1 MNFLYPYVLIALA
14 APILLSILAYV
25 LHVHRKSNWKLL
37 VSARHS
43 KELVKRTPALRSV
56 LPRVLAVGAIICC
69 ILAAARPY
77 HGFRNTEAQLTG
89 RNLLIAMDISRSMET
104 TDVGGARLEEAR
116 NAARTLI
123 DALPKDKIGLILFSG
138 ESELST
144 PLTYDHKTLQSKIN
158 LVDREWERY
167 GGTNFDE
174 LLRTSLQTFQRA
186 GASGS
191 NALVIL
197 SDGEDTIDISPEL
210 IEEAQKNKLLI
221 ITVGIGTEEGDTIP
235 DKRDRNGLWRNE
247 DDQPVISKLQART
260 LKMLA
265 TETGGD
271 FFILTDKTDL
281 SAFAQAAAEKIDK
294 HEEAL
299 ELSKTPNDVYMY
311 FAVAALVFALS
322 AILLETGWRRLPQFG
337 KAAMVIC
344 ALPVGLGGHTYATPQ
359 EESVAAYKKALELK
373 NAGDTEQAAA
383 ELAKALLDDDAL
395 VQAAALHQLGNIAT
409 EKTLSELRALYT
421 ATDNE
426 TPPEPS
432 IEQLE
437 NIETQLEKDTTYYR
451 DALTAK
457 TDFTDAQL
465 NLDNINTLRNAIKKE
480 IERLKKKK
488 EEEAQ
493 QQQQQQQQQQNK
505 NDQQQQQDQQN
516 KDDQQQQ
523 QDQQNKDDQ
532 QQQQDQQNKDD
543 QQQDQQNKDDQQQ
556 QDQQN
561 KDDQQQQQEQQNKD
575 DQQQQ
580 EQQNKDDQQQQQEQ
594 QNKDDQQQQQQ
605 EEDSQKP
612 QDSEDPSATPE
623 SAQAARAK
631 QEQRKKQRAQ
641 DMLNMYI
648 DEESESESRTLR
660 REYDYRTR
668 RKRPKLDY

>member
-14 APILLSILAYV
+14 APMLLSILAYV
-25 LHVHRKSNWKLL
+25 VHIHRKSDWKLL
-37 VSARHS
+37 VSAQHRQ
-43 KELVKRTPALRSV
+43 ELVKRTPALRSV
-56 LPRVLAVGAIICC
+56 LPRILTLGAIVCC

-123 DALPKDKIGLILFSG
+123 DALPKDKIGLMLFSG
-138 ESELST
+138 ETELSI

-158 LVDREWERY
+158 LVAREWEGY

-174 LLRTSLQTFQRA
+174 LLRTALQTFQRA

-210 IEEAQKNKLLI
+210 LEEAKKNKLLI
-221 ITVGIGTEEGDTIP
+221 IAVGIGTEEGDTIP
-235 DKRDRNGLWRNE
+235 DKQGRNGLWRNE
-247 DDQPVISKLQART
+247 DDQPVVSKLQART

-294 HEEAL
+294 HEESL
-299 ELSKTPNDVYMY
+299 ELSKTPNDIYMY
-311 FAVAALVFALS
+311 FAVAALVLALL
-322 AILLETGWRRLPQFG
+322 AILSETSWRRLPQFG
-337 KAAMVIC
+337 KTAIAAG
-344 ALPVGLGGHTYATPQ
+344 ALLAGLGGQADAAPQ
-359 EESVAAYKKALELK
+359 EDSIAAYKKALELK
-373 NAGDTEQAAA
+373 KAGDTEEAAA
-383 ELAKALLDDDAL
+383 ELAKALLDDDTL
-395 VQAAALHQLGNIAT
+395 IQAAALHQLGNMAS
-409 EKTLSELRALYT
+409 EKTISELRALYT
-421 ATDNE
+421 PKDNE
-426 TPPEPS
+426 TQPEPT

-437 NIETQLEKDTTYYR
+437 KIEAQLEEDTTYYQ

-457 TDFTDAQL
+457 ADFTDAQL
-465 NLDNINTLRNAIKKE
+465 NLDNINTLRDSIKKE
-480 IERLKKKK
+480 IARLKKQEK
-488 EEEAQ
+488 EA
-493 QQQQQQQQQQNK
+493 QQQQNK
-505 NDQQQQQDQQN
+505 NDQQQQPQP
-516 KDDQQQQ
+516 
-523 QDQQNKDDQ
+523 
-532 QQQQDQQNKDD
+532 
-543 QQQDQQNKDDQQQ
+543 
-556 QDQQN
+556 
-561 KDDQQQQQEQQNKD
+561 
-575 DQQQQ
+575 
-580 EQQNKDDQQQQQEQ
+580 QEQ

-605 EEDSQKP
+605 QEQHNKNDQQQQGADSPKT
-612 QDSEDPSATPE
+612 QDNAPPSDATE
-623 SAQAARAK
+623 SAQEARAK

-648 DEESESESRTLR
+648 DEESESKTRELR
-660 REYDYRTR
+660 REYDYKTR